1 MFLVLCV
8 HLDVLVAHKECS
20 VVSGATAASSVS
32 GLDLD
37 LTLWALTSPP
47 IADLGTSQ
55 SSLSH
60 QAPCPGESLLEMQ
73 TACSQPQ
80 KKIK

>member
-8 HLDVLVAHKECS
+8 HLDVLVAHKERT
-20 VVSGATAASSVS
+20 VISGAMAASCFS
-32 GLDLD
+32 GLDLA
-37 LTLWALTSPP
+37 LTLWTLTSPP

-60 QAPCPGESLLEMQ
+60 QAPCPRESLLEMQ
-73 TACSQPQ
+73 TACFRPQ